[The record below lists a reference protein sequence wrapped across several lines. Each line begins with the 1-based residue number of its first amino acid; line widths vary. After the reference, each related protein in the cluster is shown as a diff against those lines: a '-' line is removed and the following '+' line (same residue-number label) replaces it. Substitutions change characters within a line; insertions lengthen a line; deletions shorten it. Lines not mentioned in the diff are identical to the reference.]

1 MHIPAKPRQ
10 TPILPAAQAGGE
22 LETLLWQ
29 RLAPERWP
37 VRCDDFPPGTALVGG
52 AVRDA
57 LLGRLAHQP
66 DLDLVV
72 PNDAIGL
79 ARQLARRRGGTCVV
93 LDAQRD
99 MARLVLAGWTVD
111 LARQEGADLP
121 ADLRRRDYSANALA
135 LPLQAGAPLVDPT
148 GGLQALGQ
156 GLLVAVDEANLLDDP
171 LRLLRGVRL
180 AWELELRLDAT
191 SLGWIRQH
199 AGQLTAVA
207 GERVLGELKR
217 LACCAAGHHGLEQA
231 LDLGLLQGWGA
242 DAAAAAALQQ
252 LSISAA
258 LQRGLNGEEADLAL
272 PLARLATLLPAAAVQ
287 QLRGSRRLQQSCGQ
301 LRHGW
306 LQLAAS
312 CEPGREPGREV
323 CLDNLT
329 EPVRLQLHRDLEC
342 DLPALLL
349 RLPAAHA
356 RAAMERWRDG
366 DDPLFHPRAPLN
378 GTALCAALGLKA
390 GPELG
395 SLIEHLTRERAFG
408 RIPASGAAQE
418 AMALLAAQRL
428 LDARRG

>member
-10 TPILPAAQAGGE
+10 TPILPAAQAGGD

-37 VRCDDFPPGTALVGG
+37 VRREDFPPGTALVGG

-135 LPLQAGAPLVDPT
+135 LPLQAGTPLVDPT
-148 GGLQALGQ
+148 GGLQALRQ

-180 AWELELRLDAT
+180 AWELELQLDAT

-199 AGQLTAVA
+199 ASLLTAVA

-231 LDLGLLQGWGA
+231 MDLGLLQGWGA

-258 LQRGLNGEEADLAL
+258 LQRGLNDEEANLAL

-287 QLRGSRRLQQSCGQ
+287 RLRGSRRLQQSCGQ

-312 CEPGREPGREV
+312 CEPSCEI
-323 CLDNLT
+323 CLDNLA
-329 EPVRLQLHRDLEC
+329 EPVRLQLQRDLEC

-356 RAAMERWRDG
+356 RAAMERWRDA

-395 SLIEHLTRERAFG
+395 SLIEQLTRERAFG

-418 AMALLAAQRL
+418 PMALLAAQRL

>member
-10 TPILPAAQAGGE
+10 TPILPAAQAGGD

-37 VRCDDFPPGTALVGG
+37 VRREDFPPGTALVGG

-57 LLGRLAHQP
+57 LLGRLADQP

-79 ARQLARRRGGTCVV
+79 TRQLARRRGGTCVV

-111 LARQEGADLP
+111 LARREGADLP
-121 ADLRRRDYSANALA
+121 MDLRRRDYSANALA
-135 LPLQAGAPLVDPT
+135 LPLQDGGALVDPT
-148 GGLQALGQ
+148 GGLQALRQ
-156 GLLVAVDEANLLDDP
+156 GLLVAVEEANLLDDP

-180 AWELELRLDAT
+180 AWELELQLDAT
-191 SLGWIRQH
+191 SRGWIRQH

-207 GERVLGELKR
+207 GERVLGELNR
-217 LACCAAGHHGLEQA
+217 LACCAAGHRGLEQA
-231 LDLGLLQGWGA
+231 LGLGLLQGWGA
-242 DAAAAAALQQ
+242 DAAAAPALEQ

-258 LQRGLNGEEADLAL
+258 LQRGLSSEETALAL

-301 LRHGW
+301 LRHW
-306 LQLAAS
+306 WRQLAS
-312 CEPGREPGREV
+312 GCEPGREAR
-323 CLDNLT
+323 LDNLD
-329 EPVRLQLHRDLEC
+329 EPMRLQLQRDLER

-356 RAAMERWRDG
+356 RTALEHWRDG
-366 DDPLFHPRAPLN
+366 NDPLFHPRAPLN

-395 SLIEHLTRERAFG
+395 ALIEHLTRERAFG
-408 RIPASGAAQE
+408 RIPATGAAQDT
-418 AMALLAAQRL
+418 MALLAAQRL
-428 LDARRG
+428 LDRRRG